1 MIFLRIN
8 LWYISKKKSHLLV
21 YKMEHMKLLKTE
33 DEMKKIHHEFYT
45 KPLLN
50 TRHSIIPQIT
60 NPNLGI
66 CSC

>member
-1 MIFLRIN
+1 
-8 LWYISKKKSHLLV
+8 
-21 YKMEHMKLLKTE
+21 MEHMKLLKTE